1 MAPTAE
7 QSPWVPQS
15 LLLGRSAASAGH
27 QPGLLLLQSRS
38 AALLWLR
45 RRRGESLPLCWL
57 PGKPM
62 AALGLHPFRCV
73 MCAEIPHGENG
84 EQCFMLLLEVLAF
97 EDMGVFRD
105 RAGEAVCWQRWS

>member
-1 MAPTAE
+1 
-7 QSPWVPQS
+7 
-15 LLLGRSAASAGH
+15 
-27 QPGLLLLQSRS
+27 
-38 AALLWLR
+38 
-45 RRRGESLPLCWL
+45 
-57 PGKPM
+57 M

-105 RAGEAVCWQRWS
+105 RAGEAACWQRWS